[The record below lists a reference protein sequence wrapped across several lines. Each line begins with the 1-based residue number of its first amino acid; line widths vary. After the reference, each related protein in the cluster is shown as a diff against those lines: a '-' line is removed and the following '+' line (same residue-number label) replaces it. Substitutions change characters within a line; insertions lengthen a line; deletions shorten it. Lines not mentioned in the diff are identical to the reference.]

1 MARDLVVKEGLNAT
15 LMRDGEFVE
24 TIDGAAAV
32 VVDGIAAFGGM
43 IMMRGRLT
51 EEEMKEMARK
61 LKRRPPGNSP
71 KLTYVLDMKIDRI
84 PARPIIKMMR
94 SDHARAFLE
103 TGTLRLGS
111 IAHFRQ
117 YEHPEIGDRSEG
129 ETIMFG
135 IGNRGTIVRQ
145 VIGGLNEWI
154 FCCFAGDAAPAVI
167 EKFGYDAAIR
177 IKDPEAFGMAISE
190 TLGGLECHFARC
202 VYSDGRVLV
211 GLTNED
217 IPEEGDNR
225 DIILGTD
232 FADMLGPARA
242 FLKPERYS
250 HQKEFR
256 FTWATEAGVTGYHDI
271 VSPEAASYCE
281 LVTL

>member
-1 MARDLVVKEGLNAT
+1 MARDLVIKDGLTAT
-15 LMRDGEFVE
+15 FMRNGQFVE
-24 TIDGAAAV
+24 TIDGTPVA
-32 VVDGIAAFGGM
+32 VVDGIAALGSM
-43 IMMRGRLT
+43 IMLRGRLP
-51 EEEMKEMARK
+51 EDEMKEMARK
-61 LKRRPPGNSP
+61 LQRRPPGSST

-84 PARPIIKMMR
+84 PAKPVIKMMR
-94 SDHARAFLE
+94 ADHAREFLE
-103 TGTLRLGS
+103 TGKLRLGS

-135 IGNRGTIVRQ
+135 IGKRGTIVRQ

-167 EKFGYDAAIR
+167 EKFGYDAAIG
-177 IKDPEAFGMAISE
+177 IKDPEAFGQAISE
-190 TLGGLECHFARC
+190 SLGGLECHFARC

-211 GLTNED
+211 GLTKED

-225 DIILGTD
+225 DLVLGTD

-256 FTWATEAGVTGYHDI
+256 FTWATKAGVSGYRDI
-271 VSPEAASYCE
+271 VSPKAASYCE
-281 LVTL
+281 IVTL